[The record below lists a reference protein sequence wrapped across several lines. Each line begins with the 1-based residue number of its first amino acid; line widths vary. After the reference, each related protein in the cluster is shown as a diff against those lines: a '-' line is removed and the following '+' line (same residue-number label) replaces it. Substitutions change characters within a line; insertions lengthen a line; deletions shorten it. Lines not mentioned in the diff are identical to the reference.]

1 MLGNILIL
9 KRKLAMSPLHTE
21 KTCIERV
28 IPQLISF
35 FFFNIVGHLKK
46 TSYWSISD
54 YTPVIFIN
62 YVKTVL

>member
-1 MLGNILIL
+1 
-9 KRKLAMSPLHTE
+9 MSPLHTE

-54 YTPVIFIN
+54 YTPVIFIH